1 MIQVVN
7 RAIDIIEYIALNP
20 SEAKLMGKISSDLGL
35 NNATCA
41 NIIKTLVD
49 RGFLKKA
56 NQEKGYLLGDKL
68 LEISNG
74 SFGCKELIDKANKE
88 LLNFETHLNEN
99 TLIAVLKGDK
109 RVVIFRKSC
118 NQLVQALTPDEKY
131 AFDSSTGRLLISML
145 SEKELQN
152 FIKIYGLPDKKIW
165 PEAASRIKLF
175 EQVELIKKQGYALIE
190 DTVQITGIATP
201 IYKGE
206 KAIAS
211 FSIYLPSFRFNEN
224 LKLQMIKLALETSKK
239 LSL

>member
-1 MIQVVN
+1 MIQVIN
-7 RAIDIIEYIALNP
+7 RAIDIIEYVALKP

-49 RGFLKKA
+49 RGVLKKA
-56 NQEKGYLLGDKL
+56 LQEKGYLIGEKL
-68 LEISNG
+68 LEIAKG
-74 SFGCKELIDKANKE
+74 SFGYKELIDKANQE
-88 LLNFETHLNEN
+88 LDKFESVINEN

-109 RVVIFRKSC
+109 RVVIFKKSC
-118 NQLVQALTPDEKY
+118 GQLIQALTPDEKY
-131 AFDSSTGRLLISML
+131 AFDSSTGRLLVAML

-152 FIKIYGLPDKKIW
+152 FIKIFGLPDKKIW

-201 IYKGE
+201 IYKSG
-206 KAIAS
+206 KVIAS
-211 FSIYLPSFRFNEN
+211 FSIYLPSFRFNETM
-224 LKLQMIKLALETSKK
+224 KSQMINIALETAKK
-239 LSL
+239 LST